1 MLSFDLEPEGFT
13 ASASYMSLG
22 QTVSLDY
29 RASDTQ
35 LVWWGKLKQSDCQP
49 SMRKL
54 GVQVGSFAWKLPPF
68 TTLQEKLYLT
78 ASFDWG
84 STSSAWQL
92 SRHWKQDSFQHPA
105 VYKKLAESLGE
116 ASPLA
121 QLIKKQLKEGAS
133 PQQQQPASATSASTA
148 FSSFWKK
155 QAQLLAASLQT
166 TLEDVAVLEEQ
177 AAAGSLVE
185 AWPAEQLSQE
195 AWEEPAGRFDGTE
208 LSLASGFGNMLLDIK
223 MKLAAGLG
231 NFRP

>member
-1 MLSFDLEPEGFT
+1 MMRFDLEPEGFA
-13 ASASYMSLG
+13 ASASYKSLG

-29 RASDTQ
+29 TVTTELRIPSLSAF
-35 LVWWGKLKQSDCQP
+35 QP

-54 GVQVGSFAWKLPPF
+54 GVQVGAFAWQLPPF
-68 TTLQEKLYLT
+68 TTLQEKLFLT

-92 SRHWKQDSFQHPA
+92 SRHWKQDSLQHPE

-121 QLIKKQLKEGAS
+121 KLIKKQLQEGALE
-133 PQQQQPASATSASTA
+133 PPQPASAPSASAA

-155 QAQLLAASLQT
+155 QAQLMAASLQT
-166 TLEDVAVLEEQ
+166 TLADVAALEER
-177 AAAGSLVE
+177 AAEGSLEE

-195 AWEEPAGRFDGTE
+195 AWEEPTGRFDGSE
-208 LSLASGFGNMLLDIK
+208 LSLASGFGNLPLDLK
-223 MKLAAGLG
+223 MKLAEGLG
-231 NFRP
+231 NFRPQ

>member
-1 MLSFDLEPEGFT
+1 
-13 ASASYMSLG
+13 MSLG

-35 LVWWGKLKQSDCQP
+35 LVWWGKLKQSDRQP

-54 GVQVGSFAWKLPPF
+54 GVQVGSFAWQLPPF

-105 VYKKLAESLGE
+105 VYEKLAETLGA

-121 QLIKKQLKEGAS
+121 QLIKKQLQEGAS
-133 PQQQQPASATSASTA
+133 PQQQQQTSPTSASTA

-155 QAQLLAASLQT
+155 QAQLLAASFQT
-166 TLEDVAVLEEQ
+166 TLEDVATLEEQ
-177 AAAGSLVE
+177 TAAGNLEE
-185 AWPAEQLSQE
+185 AWPSEQPSQE

-208 LSLASGFGNMLLDIK
+208 LSLASGFGNMPLDLK
-223 MKLAAGLG
+223 MKLAAGVG